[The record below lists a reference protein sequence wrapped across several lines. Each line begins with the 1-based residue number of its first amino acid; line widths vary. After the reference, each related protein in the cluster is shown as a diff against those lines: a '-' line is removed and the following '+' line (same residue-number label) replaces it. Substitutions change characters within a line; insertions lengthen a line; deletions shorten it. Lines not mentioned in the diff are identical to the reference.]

1 MISNSLK
8 EARLKRGITISE
20 LARRTKLSRM
30 TIANIENKR
39 VVPNIESAI
48 FISRE
53 LEEQLDV
60 IFFEINVNHA
70 LQ

>member
-8 EARLKRGITISE
+8 EARLKRGISISE

-39 VVPNIESAI
+39 VVPNLESAI

-53 LEEQLDV
+53 LDEHLDD